1 MTAVKGARGIRLS
14 PQHDQKARAKIAT
27 TQIVKRL
34 SSFVLEENDVQTG
47 KPVEMTKTQVAA
59 ALGLLRKTLPDLTT
73 TTITD
78 ERRDVEEMSTHE
90 LVEYLRDYREGRR
103 GAAEAEDGEGQ
114 PDQVH

>member
-1 MTAVKGARGIRLS
+1 MLSKGARGVRLN

-27 TQIVKRL
+27 SQIVNRL
-34 SSFVLEENDVQTG
+34 SSFVLEEKDPQTG
-47 KPVEMTKTQVAA
+47 KPVQMTKTQVAA

-73 TTITD
+73 TTIND

-103 GAAEAEDGEGQ
+103 GTVEAQDGEGQ
-114 PDQVH
+114 PDPVH